1 MYELA
6 LIELASR
13 GVSALAFDC
22 PGFGG
27 SMRPEHF
34 MNATAVADCLS
45 SSLANLTDR
54 QVVLVGGHLSAE
66 FALYW
71 ALQSPDQV
79 SGVVLDGVYALT
91 EEEFQPL
98 LEPYAG
104 LSPRFNGQGTHETFL
119 WRATC
124 AVMKEWNPHLEPS
137 PDTMEAIYGT
147 MSDYLAMGY
156 PAIRD
161 WMESD
166 KPAPGLAVLELV
178 RAVRQPMLVL
188 TAEDDPLRCA
198 FERTISAC
206 TIPPRSH
213 EFSGAHPLVTKGS
226 EPTYAEVLTRFI
238 KSL

>member
-27 SMRPEHF
+27 SMRPDYF
-34 MNATAVADCLS
+34 MNAMAVADCLS
-45 SSLANLTDR
+45 SGLANLTDR
-54 QVVLVGGHLSAE
+54 KVVLVGGHLSAE

-79 SGVVLDGVYALT
+79 SGVVLDGVYALS

-104 LSPRFNGQGTHETFL
+104 LSPRFNEQGTHETFL

-124 AVMKEWNPHLEPS
+124 AVMKEWNPYLELS
-137 PDTMEAIYGT
+137 PDTMEAIYDN

-161 WMESD
+161 WMEGD
-166 KPAPGLAVLELV
+166 KSAPGLAVLELV
-178 RAVRQPMLVL
+178 RAVRQPMLIL
-188 TAEDDPLRCA
+188 SAEDDPLRCA

-206 TIPPRSH
+206 ANPPRSH
-213 EFSGAHPLVTKGS
+213 KFSGVHPLATTGS
-226 EPTYAEVLTRFI
+226 ASTYAEVLDLFVR
-238 KSL
+238 SL